1 MHILGPAHLHGA
13 HGINSPHAQRSTA
26 QHPQHVTQTAGDKLE
41 LSDAGQIAARLAEV
55 PDIRHQRVAEL
66 RQAIAAGTYE
76 TEEKLAIA
84 LDRLVDEIA

>member
-1 MHILGPAHLHGA
+1 MRSRRGFVHVPHTQRTTPQH
-13 HGINSPHAQRSTA
+13 SPH
-26 QHPQHVTQTAGDKLE
+26 VTNPTGDKLE